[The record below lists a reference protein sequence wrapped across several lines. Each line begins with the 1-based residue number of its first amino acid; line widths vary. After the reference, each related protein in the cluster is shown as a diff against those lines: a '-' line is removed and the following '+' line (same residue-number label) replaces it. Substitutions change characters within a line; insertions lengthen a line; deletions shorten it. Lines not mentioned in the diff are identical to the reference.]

1 MNSPQLTINRATIEV
16 TETVTQIHATVN
28 GTFCECWC
36 IYAGNTNGHI
46 AAAWDY
52 LTETVGL
59 SFSDIHFIEP
69 KDELGP
75 DIDFTDDDLFIAES
89 RACGYYA

>member
-1 MNSPQLTINRATIEV
+1 MNSPLLTINRATIEV

-36 IYAGNTNGHI
+36 IYAGNTNSHI

-59 SFSDIHFIEP
+59 SYSDIHFE
-69 KDELGP
+69 DE
-75 DIDFTDDDLFIAES
+75 TQNDDLFIAEGCYWVNFFQDAS
-89 RACGYYA
+89 